1 MRNIG
6 LILILLLLSPAWAGA
21 QESQETQKEPSLAE
35 LARRERARRASLKK
49 VPVITNATLRNVRG
63 LISTSTAPPS
73 ASTGEESAEG
83 QAGTDAEAEAE
94 DADQVTAEW
103 KGRIGDARRKV
114 EQAVNNSNVLQLK
127 MNDLRN
133 DYFRADDGT
142 TQTRIQ
148 QQLQETI
155 QEIELSRQEVQAARD
170 ALQSIQSQARQAGLQ
185 PGDIRDAVGELPE
198 PQSISTT
205 PDQ

>member
-1 MRNIG
+1 
-6 LILILLLLSPAWAGA
+6 
-21 QESQETQKEPSLAE
+21 
-35 LARRERARRASLKK
+35 
-49 VPVITNATLRNVRG
+49 
-63 LISTSTAPPS
+63 
-73 ASTGEESAEG
+73 
-83 QAGTDAEAEAE
+83 
-94 DADQVTAEW
+94 
-103 KGRIGDARRKV
+103 
-114 EQAVNNSNVLQLK
+114 

-155 QEIELSRQEVQAARD
+155 QEIELSRQEVQAERD
-170 ALQSIQSQARQAGLQ
+170 ALQRIQSQARQAGLQ

>member
-83 QAGTDAEAEAE
+83 QAGTDAEAE

-103 KGRIGDARRKV
+103 KGRIVDARRKV

-127 MNDLRN
+127 LNDLRN